1 MARGAVSGA
10 ASKRKGSRVEREVA
24 AVLGGKRTP
33 LSGATGG
40 GDVTLPPDSIWNSW
54 SIEVKARK
62 GLPKMVTDAMAQA
75 QADIAL
81 ADPRKPMVVLRED
94 RGRMLAVVDLRDLAI
109 WAEALAEVG
118 HGFRLREMAAQL
130 EAIARAI
137 RSIA

>member
-1 MARGAVSGA
+1 MSGA

-40 GDVTLPPDSIWNSW
+40 GDVTLPPGSIWNDW

-62 GLPKMVTDAMAQA
+62 ALPKLVTDAMAQA
-75 QADIAL
+75 RMDIAL
-81 ADPRKPMVVLRED
+81 ADPRKPMVVLKAD
-94 RGRMLAVVDLRDLAI
+94 RGQMLAVVDLRDLAM

-118 HGFRLREMAAQL
+118 HGFRLREYAGQL
-130 EAIARAI
+130 EAVARGI